1 MLAAVI
7 AAKSL
12 NEAIN
17 DIKKTKDADLIE
29 LRIDY
34 LKEMKL
40 EKLKKLIENCKKPL
54 IITNR
59 KKSEGGFF
67 NGGEEERIQ
76 ILKKTIDFGAPYID
90 IEYSSNKNLIKSILK
105 NNNKTKII
113 LSYHDFKKT
122 PNNLTNVYNNIKKL
136 NPDLIKIVTQSNSVT
151 DNIKIFDLIKQSNNE
166 KKKIIAFCMGSYGQF
181 SRILSMILGSTITY
195 GSVNENKKSADGQ
208 LTINELANYYRI
220 KKLNKNTKIAGLIGN
235 PVEHSWSHVIHNAAF
250 DKLKINVV
258 YLKFKVD
265 KLEEFI
271 EYFRRLNIL
280 GFSVTIP
287 HKVEVIKYLDKINE
301 KAKII
306 GAVNT
311 IVVRDNKLIG
321 YNTDCDGAIQAL
333 KQKTSLKNK
342 NVVLLGAG
350 GSTRA
355 LAYGLKEEGA
365 NITILNRTIDKAKV
379 LAKYFNCNYGSLN
392 DLRNFDHGVLI
403 NTTSVGMYPKIN
415 NSIVPMNLIKKN
427 SIVFDIV
434 FNPFKTKL
442 LQDAERKDCTIIP
455 GFEMLIH
462 GAILQFKLWI
472 GKNAPEKLIRKKV
485 LNYIKNASN

>member
-166 KKKIIAFCMGSYGQF
+166 K
-181 SRILSMILGSTITY
+181 
-195 GSVNENKKSADGQ
+195 
-208 LTINELANYYRI
+208 
-220 KKLNKNTKIAGLIGN
+220 
-235 PVEHSWSHVIHNAAF
+235 
-250 DKLKINVV
+250 
-258 YLKFKVD
+258 
-265 KLEEFI
+265 
-271 EYFRRLNIL
+271 
-280 GFSVTIP
+280 
-287 HKVEVIKYLDKINE
+287 
-301 KAKII
+301 
-306 GAVNT
+306 
-311 IVVRDNKLIG
+311 
-321 YNTDCDGAIQAL
+321 
-333 KQKTSLKNK
+333 
-342 NVVLLGAG
+342 
-350 GSTRA
+350 
-355 LAYGLKEEGA
+355 
-365 NITILNRTIDKAKV
+365 
-379 LAKYFNCNYGSLN
+379 
-392 DLRNFDHGVLI
+392 
-403 NTTSVGMYPKIN
+403 
-415 NSIVPMNLIKKN
+415 
-427 SIVFDIV
+427 
-434 FNPFKTKL
+434 
-442 LQDAERKDCTIIP
+442 
-455 GFEMLIH
+455 
-462 GAILQFKLWI
+462 
-472 GKNAPEKLIRKKV
+472 
-485 LNYIKNASN
+485 